1 MAFEPK
7 LKVQR
12 SEISVTKPIKN
23 ALLPRVNIPNIDCF
37 LNGNKTPLPSLHTP
51 QKVPPPL
58 PLRTSHL
65 CMLYLENLRR
75 IFLNDFLFIVNFHK
89 LRLHLFKLISPFY
102 TGWYAVQCMSAH
114 STINYTQ

>member
-51 QKVPPPL
+51 QKAPPP
-58 PLRTSHL
+58 
-65 CMLYLENLRR
+65 
-75 IFLNDFLFIVNFHK
+75 F
-89 LRLHLFKLISPFY
+89 
-102 TGWYAVQCMSAH
+102 
-114 STINYTQ
+114 